1 VFVLTPREEDILE
14 CVAIGQTN
22 KEIAIRLSISEKTV
36 KHYMTTIMHKLQ
48 VRNRVE
54 AALKARQ
61 RQSNNE
67 TGRGTA
73 ARPQADMR
81 RTEPIR

>member
-1 VFVLTPREEDILE
+1 
-14 CVAIGQTN
+14 
-22 KEIAIRLSISEKTV
+22 
-36 KHYMTTIMHKLQ
+36 MTTIMHKLQ